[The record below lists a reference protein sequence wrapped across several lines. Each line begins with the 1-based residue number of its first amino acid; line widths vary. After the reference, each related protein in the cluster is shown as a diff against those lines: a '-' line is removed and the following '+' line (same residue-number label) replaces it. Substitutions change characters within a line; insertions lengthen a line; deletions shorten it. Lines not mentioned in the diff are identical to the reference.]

1 MKEETKELDRWTR
14 KQLIAV
20 RAQHPKLNVMRI
32 YIKYRYG
39 GRCLISV
46 DVVQQ
51 NQEVYIFFLVNS
63 DKGLLKIVTRLEKFR
78 KEH

>member
-51 NQEVYIFFLVNS
+51 N
-63 DKGLLKIVTRLEKFR
+63 
-78 KEH
+78 